1 MQTNTKLI
9 GTLATLMLATLAIVG
24 LTATGG
30 AAVATENVTI
40 DDPANDTVE
49 VDVDYSSSL
58 TSDIN
63 ATVELVNDNGT
74 VVDSQMILGSPGTTE
89 TFTVSASEAGDY
101 TVDVTSEDETNTT
114 LAATRLVAE
123 RAVSV
128 EDVGNE
134 TVYVDVGFQGE
145 DNATADITL
154 MDSSGTELYTDT
166 VEYDATT
173 DETTHMVAINE
184 SDGLTAGDLMAQVAT
199 NPASAYT
206 SAYAGLEEPNTGGLI
221 GGTIAG
227 QDTTIVLVVVLVLG
241 GVGYYAREE
250 GWL

>member
-24 LTATGG
+24 LSMAGG
-30 AAVATENVTI
+30 AAVATEQVTI

-49 VDVDYSSSL
+49 VDVDYASSL

-63 ATVELVNDNGT
+63 ATVELVGSDGT
-74 VVDSQMILGSPGTTE
+74 VVDSQTIASQNATE

-101 TVDVTSEDETNTT
+101 TVDVTSEDEANTT

-128 EDVGNE
+128 EDAGNE

-166 VEYDATT
+166 VEYDAAT

-184 SDGLTAGDLMAQVAT
+184 SDGLTAGDLTAQVAT